1 MLEFFNKFKVLQ
13 DENLSKHCTM
23 RVGGNAKYY
32 IEPIDS
38 EQFVEIVKNCI
49 KYKIKYFVLGNG
61 SNVIFRDNGFNGIVI
76 CTKKLQDIKT
86 KNNMIIADC
95 GTNLYVFNK
104 FAQENGLGG
113 SEWSY
118 GIPGTIGGAVC
129 MNAGAYG
136 GQMQDIVLKVKVFD
150 GKKTKILYNNELQ
163 MGYRD
168 SIIKREKY
176 IVLKVWLKLK
186 KDDKQ
191 KIKAKQIEYLNRR
204 RLSQPLETY
213 NSGSIFKKVNDISA
227 GKIIDNL
234 GLKGVKINGAQISK
248 LHANFIINLGSAK
261 SNEIEN
267 LIELIKQKVK
277 DKLSISL
284 EEEVIF
290 IGEE

>member
-113 SEWSY
+113 SDWSY

-261 SNEIEN
+261 SNDIEN

>member
-261 SNEIEN
+261 SNDIEN